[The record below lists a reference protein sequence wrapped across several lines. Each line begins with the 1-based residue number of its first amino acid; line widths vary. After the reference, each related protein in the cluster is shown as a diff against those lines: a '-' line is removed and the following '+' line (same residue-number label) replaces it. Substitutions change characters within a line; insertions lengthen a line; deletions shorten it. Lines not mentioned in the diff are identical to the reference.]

1 MSRSQPRLT
10 TPRRRRAAATM
21 ARRRRI
27 SGSFSRHPETG
38 RYHSDRLIWGLI
50 PHWVK
55 EVGGGRR
62 PINAKSETISS
73 LPSFRAAYAKRRC
86 IIPVDNFFEWRK
98 KTPPKQP
105 FAVGM
110 KDGSPFGLAGIWE
123 NWRHPEPGEHIR
135 TFCILT
141 CPANDLIATIHD
153 RMPVIL
159 PAEAYERWLSPIE
172 PDPRDLLAP
181 FPSGKCGC
189 GRFPRGSTRRRTTT
203 PVSST
208 RSNKGQC
215 PDCVAEKTCKY
226 LFVTG

>member
-1 MSRSQPRLT
+1 MCGRFTQLSETLPGLDISVST
-10 TPRRRRAAATM
+10 EADEAGEAPRRRYNGAPSQDFWVIR
-21 ARRRRI
+21 
-27 SGSFSRHPETG
+27 RHPETG

-55 EVGGGRR
+55 EAGGGRR
-62 PINAKSETISS
+62 PINAKSETIAS

-105 FAVGM
+105 FAIGM

-123 NWRHPEPGEHIR
+123 NWRHPASGEHIR

-141 CPANDLIATIHD
+141 CPANDLIAAIHD

-181 FPSGKCGC
+181 FPSG
-189 GRFPRGSTRRRTTT
+189 RMRMWPISTRVNSPRNDDAGLLD
-203 PVSST
+203 PL
-208 RSNKGQC
+208 
-215 PDCVAEKTCKY
+215 E
-226 LFVTG
+226 

>member
-1 MSRSQPRLT
+1 MCGRFTQLSETLPGLDISVST
-10 TPRRRRAAATM
+10 EADAAGEAPRRRYNGAPSQDFWVIR
-21 ARRRRI
+21 
-27 SGSFSRHPETG
+27 RHPETG

-55 EVGGGRR
+55 EAGGGRR
-62 PINAKSETISS
+62 PINAKSETIAS

-98 KTPPKQP
+98 KQPPKQP
-105 FAVGM
+105 FAIGM

-123 NWRHPEPGEHIR
+123 NWRHPASGEHIR

-141 CPANDLIATIHD
+141 CPANDLIAAIHD

-181 FPSGKCGC
+181 FPSG
-189 GRFPRGSTRRRTTT
+189 RMRMWPISMRVNSPRNDDAGLLD
-203 PVSST
+203 PL
-208 RSNKGQC
+208 
-215 PDCVAEKTCKY
+215 E
-226 LFVTG
+226 